1 LNNKILFGE
10 KMHQNSIEKEKRLT
24 CNSEEQTKGC
34 FLLIGAVQNTYLTRR
49 LNGICW
55 INSAENLKSSI
66 LQTKYCP
73 STCEKSTKISWRE
86 KDI

>member
-1 LNNKILFGE
+1 ML
-10 KMHQNSIEKEKRLT
+10 M
-24 CNSEEQTKGC
+24 
-34 FLLIGAVQNTYLTRR
+34 GAVQNTYLTRR

-73 STCEKSTKISWRE
+73 STCAKSTKISWWKIYIKLLDVDKELRFT
-86 KDI
+86 KDSLYNTQ